1 MWIDE
6 EFSKIEFGD
15 KRLVKRFKQIV
26 TEFMKRA
33 QCNIASTFDSWSSIK
48 GCYRFFENNKVNA
61 EIILN
66 AHIAS
71 TISRIEAEDN
81 QVLIIHDT
89 TYIDYKNRHKTTDL
103 DCITRNL
110 QSNNIAKGLI
120 LHNSFAVNDLSIPL
134 GLVNQKYTE
143 RKEIKEG
150 TRKVKHH
157 LIHNKPV
164 EEKESYRWIEAIK
177 SFQKLASSKN
187 KNVVHIA
194 DREGDFYEL
203 YRECTGL
210 EANFLIRATHN
221 RAINK
226 TNRREACKDKMF
238 DYFRALKPE
247 ANISTEIQANKKT
260 KYRNAV
266 LSIAFKKFTL
276 PPPPNRTVR
285 KDGKKLHNIDLYGVI
300 IIEQEPPDNHEALE
314 WLLITN
320 MAVTNIEE
328 AIEKMTW
335 YGLRWNVETFHK
347 ILKSGCSIENA
358 QLRSREK
365 LIKYITTK
373 SVIAWR
379 IFWLSRI
386 GRVDKNYDCDTIL
399 TPIEQTVLFK
409 RFNKGQAN
417 TEPIN
422 AKKALDWIGRLGGYI
437 GRNSDSPPG
446 IITIWR
452 GWTRFMNI
460 VNDYK
465 IICG

>member
-6 EFSKIEFGD
+6 EFRSIEFGD

-33 QCNIASTFDSWSSIK
+33 QCSISSTFDSWSSIK
-48 GCYRFFENNKVNA
+48 GCYRFFENNKVSA
-61 EIILN
+61 KIILD
-66 AHIAS
+66 AHTSA
-71 TISRIEAEDN
+71 TISRIEQDDN
-81 QVLIIHDT
+81 QVFIIHDT

-110 QSNNIAKGLI
+110 QSKNIAKGLI

-143 RKEIKEG
+143 RKEITEA
-150 TRKVKHH
+150 TRKVKKH

-164 EEKESYRWIEAIK
+164 EEKESYRWIEAVK
-177 SFQKLASSKN
+177 SFQQLASSKN
-187 KNVVHIA
+187 KDVVHIA

-203 YRECTGL
+203 YRECSKL
-210 EANFLIRATHN
+210 EAKFLIRASHN

-226 TNRREACKDKMF
+226 IKRREPCRDKMF

-247 ANISTEIQANKKT
+247 GSICTDIQVNKET
-260 KYRNAV
+260 KYRKAV

-276 PPPPNRTVR
+276 PPPPSRTVK

-300 IIEQEPPDNHEALE
+300 IIEQEPPANHEALE

-320 MAVTNIEE
+320 IAVTNVEE

-347 ILKSGCSIENA
+347 ILKSDCSVEDA

-365 LIKYITTK
+365 LIKYITAK

-386 GRVDKNYDCDTIL
+386 SRVNKNYDCDTIL
-399 TPIEQTVLFK
+399 TQIEQTVLFK

-422 AKKALDWIGRLGGYI
+422 VKQALNWIGKLGGYI
-437 GRNSDSPPG
+437 GRNTDLPPG

-452 GWTRFMNI
+452 GWTRFMNM
-460 VNDYK
+460 VDDYR